1 MLYSFIPFFFMME
14 LKGNDNTYTLF
25 KQNQIDEHVNTIG
38 KWIHDVN
45 GHNSDA
51 AIEFIFKYLHHLND
65 NTKKSL
71 YEHILNITDTELI
84 DINKKNDLIK
94 LIDELVE
101 LK

>member
-71 YEHILNITDTELI
+71 YEHLLTSLKQNLSTSI
-84 DINKKNDLIK
+84 KKMISCY
-94 LIDELVE
+94 
-101 LK
+101 